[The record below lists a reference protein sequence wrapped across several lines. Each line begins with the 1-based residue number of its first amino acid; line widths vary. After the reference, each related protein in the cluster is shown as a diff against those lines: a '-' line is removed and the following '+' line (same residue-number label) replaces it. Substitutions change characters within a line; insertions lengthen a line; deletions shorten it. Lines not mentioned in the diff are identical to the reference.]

1 MTTIVPLVDDAVL
14 ARRGLEED
22 MIMPSGS
29 IGMMEMAEAVRQMS
43 IFKSFRNHITFTARG
58 SMLGFAEMPMLLE
71 GGVDDSEEDETPLLP

>member
-22 MIMPSGS
+22 VIMPSGS

-43 IFKSFRNHITFTARG
+43 IFKSFRNHKTFTARG

-71 GGVDDSEEDETPLLP
+71 GSVDDSKEDGTPLLS